1 MKSLLF
7 DKASGSVGNVTV
19 QNSAAGMIM
28 RSKPSRVQK
37 PTQAQ
42 LRFQNEVRNAN
53 LAWKNATPAQRLKF
67 DNYAPT
73 VPKVDSLGNLIQQ
86 SGWNVFNTIYQQIAV
101 FSPKP
106 DFILNELIRESGYS
120 PPIYIEVLARLGR
133 QQLTIYNNSPNFAQ
147 FSFFIGD
154 NQTKTGN
161 VFRGSYKFYRHIY
174 LGSAQTKYLP
184 YDIIR
189 NQTYYFKIIDYP
201 FPVGLAKPIY
211 SQTIT

>member
-37 PTQAQ
+37 PTAAQ

-67 DNYAPT
+67 DNYALT
-73 VPKVDSLGNLIQQ
+73 VPKVDSLDNLIQQ
-86 SGWNVFNTIYQQIAV
+86 SGWNVFNTIYQQIAL

-106 DFILNELIRESGYS
+106 DFILDQLIRESGYS
-120 PPIYIEVLARLGR
+120 PPIYIDILPRFNIQNLR
-133 QQLTIYNNSPNFAQ
+133 IYNNSPDFVQ

-154 NQTKTGN
+154 NQTKSGS
-161 VFRGSYKFYRHIY
+161 VFRGSYKFHSHIF
-174 LGSAQTKYLP
+174 LQGAETKYIP
-184 YDIIR
+184 FEII
-189 NQTYYFKIIDYP
+189 NEQFYYFKVIDYP

-211 SQTIT
+211 IKTRA